1 MTDKNNNKISVIRNI
16 DWLVAW
22 DEAAQ
27 KHYYLRNGDLAYK
40 GNEIC
45 YIGKSYDGH
54 ADSEIDGR
62 NFMVMPGFV
71 DIHAHSGDEPMAKG
85 VFDDIGTPALY
96 GQALYEYSGVLD
108 FDDNPEALEAGLNVM
123 LADLMKSGVTT
134 LMDLTRPHDRWIDTM
149 YKSGIR
155 GYVAP
160 GFREASWHVHNSHRL
175 DFIWDEAKGRDAF
188 ERAKA
193 CVKEAEDY
201 PSDRIRGALAPSQIE
216 TCSEK
221 LLADGAAAAKSMGVP
236 LTIHAAQTMAEHE
249 ELLQRHGMTAPQY
262 LNSLGV
268 LGPNLVLGHC
278 IFLDHHSWTRQRT
291 ENDLALLAETGT
303 SVAHCPVAFAR
314 SGMTLQTIG
323 RYQRAGVNLGIG
335 TDTYP
340 NNYTEEM
347 RIGMLAARISAKS
360 VFDVSTA
367 DIFNAATIGGAKA
380 LQRDDIGRLKVGAK
394 ADMVLVNTNHPSM
407 LPVYDPIRSFL
418 HNAADRAI
426 SHVIVD
432 GDFAVRDGEHCHI
445 DHQAN
450 AEILTDA
457 QNKAV
462 AKAPQNDPQ
471 HRSMDVLAPL
481 TFESR

>member
-1 MTDKNNNKISVIRNI
+1 MTENTDTKISIIRKI

-22 DEAAQ
+22 DETAQ
-27 KHYYLRNGDLAYK
+27 KHYYLRNGDLAFK

-45 YIGKSYDGH
+45 FVGKNYDGH
-54 ADSEIDGR
+54 ADVELDGR

-85 VFDDIGTPALY
+85 VFDDIGTPTLY

-108 FDDNPEALEAGLNVM
+108 FSDTPDAAEASLSAM
-123 LADLMKSGVTT
+123 LSDLMKSGVTT
-134 LMDLTRPHDRWIDTM
+134 LMDLSHPHDNWIDIM
-149 YKSGIR
+149 HKSGIR
-155 GYVAP
+155 GYVGP

-175 DFIWDEAKGRDAF
+175 DFIWDEAKGRDEF

-193 CVKEAEDY
+193 CVTAAENH
-201 PSDRIRGALAPSQIE
+201 PSDRIRGAFAPSQIE

-221 LLADGAAAAKSMGVP
+221 LLSDGAAAAKSMGVP
-236 LTIHAAQTMAEHE
+236 LTIHAAQTMVEHE
-249 ELLQRHGMTAPQY
+249 ELLRRHGMTAPQY
-262 LNSLGV
+262 LNSLGI

-291 ENDLALLAETGT
+291 ENDLSLLAESRT

-314 SGMTLQTIG
+314 SGMTLQSIG

-340 NNYTEEM
+340 NNYAEEM
-347 RIGMLAARISAKS
+347 RIGLLAARISAKS
-360 VFDVSTA
+360 VFDVSAT

-394 ADMVLVNTNHPSM
+394 ADMVMVQTNHTSM

-432 GDFAVRDGEHCHI
+432 GEFAVRDGEHCHI
-445 DHQAN
+445 DHQAA
-450 AEILTDA
+450 AEALTHA
-457 QNKAV
+457 QNRAV
-462 AKAPQNDPQ
+462 ANASQHDPHQ
-471 HRSMDVLAPL
+471 RSMDELAPL